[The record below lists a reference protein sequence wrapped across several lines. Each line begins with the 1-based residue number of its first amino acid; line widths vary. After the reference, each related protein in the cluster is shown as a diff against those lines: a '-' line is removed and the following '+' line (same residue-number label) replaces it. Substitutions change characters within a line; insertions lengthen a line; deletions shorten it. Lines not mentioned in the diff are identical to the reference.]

1 MGLLM
6 YFKHTM
12 PTNTYLTC
20 LNCPVLNNELLKE
33 QINIT
38 PSIDIDNTNIWK
50 TEAGKSGILG
60 QPQLHSKFK
69 ISLSYM
75 RPLGN
80 LQIIHYACSE
90 DSQDN
95 VDCCYHP

>member
-20 LNCPVLNNELLKE
+20 LNCPMLNNALLKE
-33 QINIT
+33 QIYIT
-38 PSIDIDNTNIWK
+38 PIIGMDDANTWK
-50 TEAGKSGILG
+50 TESGKSGILG

-69 ISLSYM
+69 ISLGYM

-80 LQIIHYACSE
+80 LQIIRYNGSE
-90 DSQDN
+90 DPQDN